1 MAIYSLNCGNPC
13 ELQVAAPEQGYASA
27 LEYEI
32 TWCAA
37 ANSVARVV
45 MMDPFG
51 GEKEIWTRKV
61 NVWFL

>member
-1 MAIYSLNCGNPC
+1 M
-13 ELQVAAPEQGYASA
+13 AAPEQGYASA

-45 MMDPFG
+45 VMDPYG
-51 GEKEIWTRKV
+51 CEKEIWTR
-61 NVWFL
+61 